1 MVLVELAVHTTMQQP
16 LWVEQMLGMVDL
28 KMLAPQLRLQTVA
41 AAVEVVEMVLPKLM
55 PLELQVQLESSSF
68 DTQCQQLQSQHQR
81 LG

>member
-1 MVLVELAVHTTMQQP
+1 
-16 LWVEQMLGMVDL
+16 
-28 KMLAPQLRLQTVA
+28 LQTVA